1 LIKIDAK
8 VFMTSKNSPRPAKS
22 QTRRTGGPQTETGK
36 SIAAKNALRHGLSS
50 QTWFDDTEQSQY
62 DELVAQFMDE
72 YAPCGPT
79 MVIQIERLAMT
90 LVKTRRPQKIENAL
104 YEKAK
109 ITSAHFSKD
118 KPPNSIASFLPDNED
133 SQRLVQRIVV
143 DSALPDPEK
152 LNNLARFQVSL
163 DRQMSKIIGEI
174 QVLHVSNQN
183 RLIQGDRKNTENL
196 KTISSD
202 SDSRQSQIP
211 PIYDNETNS

>member
-1 LIKIDAK
+1 
-8 VFMTSKNSPRPAKS
+8 MTSKNAPSPAKS
-22 QTRRTGGPQTETGK
+22 QSRRTGGPQTTAGK
-36 SIAAKNALRHGLSS
+36 SVTANNALRHGLSS

-62 DELVAQFMDE
+62 GELLARLMDE

-90 LVKTRRPQKIENAL
+90 LVKTRRLQKIENAL

-109 ITSAHFSKD
+109 ITSAHFAKD

-133 SQRLVQRIVV
+133 SQRLVQQIVV

-174 QVLHVSNQN
+174 QVLHAANPHRSIPAE
-183 RLIQGDRKNTENL
+183 RRPPDALT
-196 KTISSD
+196 TISPGSGASQSRITTICDNPSD
-202 SDSRQSQIP
+202 A
-211 PIYDNETNS
+211 